1 MLKVVSMLEVIMD
14 RRNME
19 RALKQVERNDGACGV
34 DGMSCKELRP
44 YLHANWQTLRTSV
57 INDGYVPSPVRKVEI
72 EKPGG
77 GWRMLGIP
85 CVVDRMLQ
93 QGIAQWL
100 EPQYDPGFSS
110 NSYGFRPARNAHQA
124 VLQAQIYLN
133 AGKRWVIEL
142 DLEKFF
148 DRVNHDK
155 LMGKLRKQVSDK
167 GTLRLIRSYLRSG
180 IMEGG
185 LVSLRTEGTPQGSPL
200 SPILSNIVLDDLD
213 KELERRGLSYVRYAD
228 DCSIYVSSER
238 AARRVMESIIQF
250 IEERLSL
257 KVNREKTKISRPQE
271 SVLLGYSFYW
281 NRGKWELRIAAKSEK
296 RIKEK
301 CKLLTNRDKP
311 ISLSKRI
318 AQLEEV
324 ISGWV
329 NYFRLAKGKLLMRT
343 LDNYVR
349 MRMRMC
355 KWKEWRRPKARRRNL
370 IKLGMEV
377 HRAIIHGG
385 NNKGTCRVASSF
397 ILQTTL
403 TNEYFL
409 KKGYIG
415 FAKHY
420 YWLTTKQTSLF

>member
-1 MLKVVSMLEVIMD
+1 MD

-19 RALKQVERNDGACGV
+19 RALKQVERNDGAGGV
-34 DGMSCKELRP
+34 DGMSCEELRP
-44 YLHANWQTLRTSV
+44 HLRVNWQTLRTTV
-57 INDGYVPSPVRKVEI
+57 INDAYVPSAVRKVEI
-72 EKPGG
+72 DKPGG
-77 GWRMLGIP
+77 GKRMLGIP
-85 CVVDRMLQ
+85 TVVDRMLQ

-100 EPQYDPGFSS
+100 EPQYDPGFSF
-110 NSYGFRPARNAHQA
+110 NSYGFRPGRNAHQA
-124 VLQAQIYLN
+124 VLQAQCYLN
-133 AGKRWVIEL
+133 AGKRCVIEL

-155 LMGKLRKQVSDK
+155 LMGKLRKQITDK

-185 LVSLRTEGTPQGSPL
+185 LTSPRTEGTPQGSPL

-238 AARRVMESIIQF
+238 AAKRVLTSITLY

-257 KVNREKTKISRPQE
+257 KVNREKTKISRPYE
-271 SVLLGYSFYW
+271 STLLGYSFYW
-281 NRGKWELRIAAKSEK
+281 YKSKWEIRIAPKSEK
-296 RIKEK
+296 RIREK

-311 ISLSKRI
+311 ISLARRI
-318 AQLEEV
+318 GQLEEV
-324 ISGWV
+324 IRGWV
-329 NYFRLAKGKLLMRT
+329 QYFRLAKGKGLMRT

-370 IKLGMEV
+370 TKLGMEV
-377 HRAIIHGG
+377 YRAIIHGG
-385 NNKGTCRVASSF
+385 NNKGTCRVASCF

-409 KKGYIG
+409 RRGYIG
-415 FAKHY
+415 FEQHY

>member
-1 MLKVVSMLEVIMD
+1 MD

-19 RALKQVERNDGACGV
+19 RSLRQVERNDGAGGV

-44 YLHANWQTLRTSV
+44 YLHANWQTLRTAV
-57 INDGYVPSPVRKVEI
+57 IIEQYVPLPVRKVEI
-72 EKPGG
+72 DKSGG
-77 GWRMLGIP
+77 GKRLLGIP
-85 CVVDRMLQ
+85 CVIDRMMQ

-100 EPQYDPGFSS
+100 EPQYDPGFSAT
-110 NSYGFRPARNAHQA
+110 SYGFRPGRNAHQA
-124 VLQAQIYLN
+124 LLQAQRFLN
-133 AGKRWVIEL
+133 EGKQWVIEL
-142 DLEKFF
+142 DLAQFF

-155 LMGKLRKQVSDK
+155 LMGRLRRKITDK

-185 LVSLRTEGTPQGSPL
+185 LISPRTEGTPQGSPL

-228 DCSIYVSSER
+228 DCSIYVGSER
-238 AARRVMESIIQF
+238 SARRVLASIIKY

-257 KVNREKTKISRPQE
+257 KVNRTKTKISRPYE

-281 NRGKWELRIAAKSEK
+281 YKGKWELRIASRSAE
-296 RIKEK
+296 RIREK
-301 CKLLTNRDKP
+301 CKLLTTRSTQV
-311 ISLSKRI
+311 SLLMRI

-324 ISGWV
+324 ITGWV
-329 NYFRLAKGKLLMRT
+329 TYFRLAKGKGLMRT

-355 KWKEWRRPKARRRNL
+355 KWKEWKKPIARRRNL
-370 IKLGMEV
+370 IKLGME
-377 HRAIIHGG
+377 REAALGLGG
-385 NNKGTCRVASSF
+385 SNKGTCRVASSF

-403 TNEYFL
+403 TYEYFL
-409 KKGYIG
+409 RKGYIG